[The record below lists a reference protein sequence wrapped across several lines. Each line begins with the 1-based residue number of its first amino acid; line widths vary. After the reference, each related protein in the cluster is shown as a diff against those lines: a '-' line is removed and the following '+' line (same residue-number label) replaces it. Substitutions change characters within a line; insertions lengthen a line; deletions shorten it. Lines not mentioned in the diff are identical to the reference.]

1 MKNILLIG
9 DSIREGYDK
18 YVKMAFEGV
27 AGVYYP
33 RDNCRFSTYVL
44 RHLIDWKNEYAKDV
58 EIDLIHWNAGLWDDL
73 VMLDGLPLVDIEE
86 YKKNIERIC
95 NLIKTVFPQAKM
107 IFATSTPVQEELF
120 NFFKRY
126 NKTTELYNE
135 AATKIVIAHGGEIN
149 DLYGLMNAQPVEYH
163 SDLTHYYTKE
173 GTEVITNQVI
183 RCIEKSLNIPAKP
196 LDYDELF
203 SKQNGVEGL

>member
-1 MKNILLIG
+1 
-9 DSIREGYDK
+9 
-18 YVKMAFEGV
+18 MAFEGI

-44 RHLIDWKNEYAKDV
+44 RHLIDWKNEYVKDV

-73 VMLDGLPLVDIEE
+73 VMPDGLPLVDIQE
-86 YKKNIERIC
+86 YKKNIERVC
-95 NLIKTVFPQAKM
+95 KLIKMFFPQAKM

-120 NFFKRY
+120 DVCKRY

-135 AATKIVIAHGGEIN
+135 AASKIVTSHGGEIN
-149 DLYGLMNAQPVEYH
+149 DLYGLMNKQPVEYH

-183 RCIEKSLNIPAKP
+183 KCIEKSLYIKAKP
-196 LDYDELF
+196 LDYDGLF
-203 SKQNGVEGL
+203 NKQKDIQGF